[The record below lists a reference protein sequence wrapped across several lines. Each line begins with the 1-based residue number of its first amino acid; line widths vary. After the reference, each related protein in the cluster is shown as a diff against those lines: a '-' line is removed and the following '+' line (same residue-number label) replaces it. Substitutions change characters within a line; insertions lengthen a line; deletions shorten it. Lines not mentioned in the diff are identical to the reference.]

1 MYYSQVNQNYIP
13 NPRDGWV
20 SQKLLAAGANPG
32 TAGTA
37 ASGTGAGWDW
47 QGAWNQGVNWAK
59 TNVGPQAQQFAK
71 GVGQSST
78 GKAATDL
85 ASKFGISGGG
95 KGLALAS
102 GKFAGNAL
110 PYFPVA
116 ANLLEGDV
124 KGAAYSGVGGFLGG
138 VLTGGNPLG
147 IAGGAML
154 GEPILG
160 GVEKGVGY
168 LIGAGDPSDPLS
180 GREGLR
186 FFGKP
191 ISQIEKTKQRMER
204 QSMLREQY
212 IMPMMEEIQNNQ
224 HKRTMEM
231 ASLGMMQNMMSSTNA
246 LMAQAYR

>member
-1 MYYSQVNQNYIP
+1 MQNVTPYPPIL
-13 NPRDGWV
+13 
-20 SQKLLAAGANPG
+20 K
-32 TAGTA
+32 TA
-37 ASGTGAGWDW
+37 ANSAPNWVYGNATGAGAGWDW
-47 QGAWNQGVNWAK
+47 QGTWNQGVNWAK

-71 GVGQSST
+71 GFGQSPT
-78 GKAATDL
+78 GQAATKF
-85 ASKFGISGGG
+85 ASKFAIPGGG

-102 GKFAGNAL
+102 GKFAGTAL

-116 ANLLEGDV
+116 TNLLEGDV

-191 ISQIEKTKQRMER
+191 ISQIEKTKQKMER
-204 QSMLREQY
+204 SQALREQY

-231 ASLGMMQNMMSSTNA
+231 ASLGMMQNMMSSTNS

>member
-1 MYYSQVNQNYIP
+1 MQNVTPYPPIL
-13 NPRDGWV
+13 R
-20 SQKLLAAGANPG
+20 
-32 TAGTA
+32 TA
-37 ASGTGAGWDW
+37 ANSAPNWVYGNNAANQIPGW
-47 QGAWNQGVNWAK
+47 QSAFNQVKA
-59 TNVGPQAQQFAK
+59 NVGPQVQQFAQ
-71 GVGQSST
+71 GFGQSPT
-78 GKAATDL
+78 GQAATKF
-85 ASKFGISGGG
+85 ASKFAIPGGG

-102 GKFAGNAL
+102 GKFAGSAL

-116 ANLLEGDV
+116 TNLLEGDV

-160 GVEKGVGY
+160 GVEKGVGA
-168 LIGAGDPSDPLS
+168 LIGVGDPSDPLS
-180 GREGLR
+180 GREGLKL
-186 FFGKP
+186 FGKP
-191 ISQIEKTKQRMER
+191 ISQIEKTKRRMER
-204 QSMLREQY
+204 SNMLREEY

-231 ASLGMMQNMMSSTNA
+231 ASLGMMNNMMSSTNS